1 MIELFSPVA
10 ILCAVIAV
18 TLTGLGKGGLS
29 GIGML
34 ATPLLASVIPP
45 ISAAAI
51 MLPVL
56 IVQDVFSVWNYRRDY
71 DLTNLLIL
79 VPSGVIGIGAG
90 YLLAAH
96 LSQAAVALA
105 LGVISIVFSLRS
117 LIGPAATPKPG
128 ARPSTV
134 FGWICGAMA
143 GFTSMIAH
151 AGGPPFQ
158 IYVMPQRLARDVFV
172 GTGVILFGVLNLIKV
187 VPYVALGTLT
197 ANSLQASL
205 LLAPLAIAA
214 TYAGIWLVRRINQER
229 FYTITY
235 VLLALVGVKL
245 CWDGVSGLLG

>member
-1 MIELFSPVA
+1 VIELSSPLV
-10 ILCAVIAV
+10 IICAVIAV

-45 ISAAAI
+45 VTAAAI

-56 IVQDVFSVWNYRRDY
+56 IVQDAFSVWNYRRDF
-71 DLTNLLIL
+71 DLRNLVIL
-79 VPSGVIGIGAG
+79 VPSGVIGIAAG

-105 LGVISIVFSLRS
+105 LGAISIVFALRS
-117 LIGPAATPKPG
+117 LLMPLKASAPVRR
-128 ARPSTV
+128 ASTA
-134 FGWICGAMA
+134 FGWICGMMA

-158 IYVMPQRLARDVFV
+158 IYVMPQRLARDIFV
-172 GTGVILFGVLNLIKV
+172 GTSVILFAILNVFKV
-187 VPYVALGTLT
+187 VPYVALGQLT
-197 ANSLQASL
+197 GASLHASL
-205 LLAPLAIAA
+205 LLAPLAVAA
-214 TYAGIWLVRRINQER
+214 TYAGIWLVRRIDQDK

-235 VLLALVGVKL
+235 ALLALVGVKL
-245 CWDGVSGLLG
+245 CWDGISGLLT

>member
-1 MIELFSPVA
+1 MIELFSPLV

-45 ISAAAI
+45 VSAAAI

-56 IVQDVFSVWNYRRDY
+56 LVQDVFSIWNYRRDY
-71 DLTNLLIL
+71 DLGNLAIL
-79 VPSGVIGIGAG
+79 VPSGVIGIAAG

-105 LGVISIVFSLRS
+105 LGAISIIFALRS
-117 LIGPAATPKPG
+117 LLGPMAMPRPG
-128 ARPSTV
+128 KRPSTV

-172 GTGVILFGVLNLIKV
+172 GTGVILFGILNLIKV
-187 VPYVALGTLT
+187 VPYLALGQLT
-197 ANSLQASL
+197 ANSLKASL

-214 TYAGIWLVRRINQER
+214 TFAGIWLVRRIDQEK

-235 VLLALVGVKL
+235 ALLALVGVKL
-245 CWDGVSGLLG
+245 CWDGISGFLG

>member
-71 DLTNLLIL
+71 DLPNLLIL

-105 LGVISIVFSLRS
+105 LGAISIVFALRS
-117 LIGPAATPKPG
+117 LIGPTAMPKPG

-134 FGWICGAMA
+134 FGWICGVMA

-214 TYAGIWLVRRINQER
+214 TYAGIWLVRRINQEK

-235 VLLALVGVKL
+235 VLLAMVGVKL

>member
-71 DLTNLLIL
+71 DMTNLLIL
-79 VPSGVIGIGAG
+79 VPSGVIGIAAG

-96 LSQAAVALA
+96 LSQAAVELA
-105 LGVISIVFSLRS
+105 LGIISIVFSLRS
-117 LIGPAATPKPG
+117 LIGPAAMPKPG

-197 ANSLQASL
+197 ANSLKASL

-214 TYAGIWLVRRINQER
+214 TYAGIWLVRRIDQEK

-235 VLLALVGVKL
+235 VLLAMVGVKL
-245 CWDGVSGLLG
+245 CWDGISGFLV

>member
-10 ILCAVIAV
+10 IVCGVIAV

-117 LIGPAATPKPG
+117 LIGPAAMPQPG

-214 TYAGIWLVRRINQER
+214 TYAGIWLVRRINQEK

-235 VLLALVGVKL
+235 VLLAMVGVKL

>member
-1 MIELFSPVA
+1 VIELFSPLV
-10 ILCAVIAV
+10 ILCAIIAV

-45 ISAAAI
+45 VTAAAI

-56 IVQDVFSVWNYRRDY
+56 IVQDAFSVWNYRRDY
-71 DLTNLLIL
+71 DLHNLLIL
-79 VPSGVIGIGAG
+79 VPSGVVGIVAG

-105 LGVISIVFSLRS
+105 LGAISIVFSLRS
-117 LIGPAATPKPG
+117 LLFPMKAAVPVG
-128 ARPSTV
+128 RPSTG
-134 FGWICGAMA
+134 FGWLCGMMS

-158 IYVMPQRLARDVFV
+158 IYVMPQRLARDIFV
-172 GTGVILFGVLNLIKV
+172 GTGVILFGILNVFKV
-187 VPYVALGTLT
+187 VPYVALGQLT
-197 ANSLQASL
+197 TTSLYASL

-214 TYAGIWLVRRINQER
+214 TYAGIWLVRRIDQEK

-235 VLLALVGVKL
+235 VLLALVGLKL
-245 CWDGVSGLLG
+245 CWDGVSGLLI